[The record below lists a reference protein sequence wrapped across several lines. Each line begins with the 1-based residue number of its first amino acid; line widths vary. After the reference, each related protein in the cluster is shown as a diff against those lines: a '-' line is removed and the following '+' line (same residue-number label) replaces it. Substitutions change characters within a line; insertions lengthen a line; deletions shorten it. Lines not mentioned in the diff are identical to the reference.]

1 MSDLGLLSLKLNQTS
16 THLRQ
21 VNNAIDFLR
30 KNSEKND
37 EKREELAKELL
48 QVLTPIKLLLHGK
61 FSRAPTINQQSIVQI
76 LQQKHNKN
84 WSEFRGQVTS
94 VTDKLERLELDLS
107 DQNIDCLDDVADAID
122 AECSRLFRRING
134 RL

>member
-16 THLRQ
+16 MHLRQ
-21 VNNAIDFLR
+21 VNNAIDLFR
-30 KNSEKND
+30 KTTENYP
-37 EKREELAKELL
+37 EKREVPARELL
-48 QVLTPIKLLLHGK
+48 QVLVPIKQLLQGK
-61 FSRAPTINQQSIVQI
+61 FSRAPTINEQSIVQI

-84 WSEFRGQVTS
+84 WNDFRMQVTS
-94 VTDKLERLELDLS
+94 VTDKLEKLELELS

>member
-16 THLRQ
+16 IHLRQ
-21 VNNAIDFLR
+21 VNNAIDLLR
-30 KNSEKND
+30 KSSEKNH
-37 EKREELAKELL
+37 EKREESTKELL
-48 QVLTPIKLLLHGK
+48 KVLTPIKQLLQGK
-61 FSRAPTINQQSIVQI
+61 FSRAPTINEQSIVQI

-84 WSEFRGQVTS
+84 WNDFRGQVTS
-94 VTDKLERLELDLS
+94 VTDKLEKLELDLS